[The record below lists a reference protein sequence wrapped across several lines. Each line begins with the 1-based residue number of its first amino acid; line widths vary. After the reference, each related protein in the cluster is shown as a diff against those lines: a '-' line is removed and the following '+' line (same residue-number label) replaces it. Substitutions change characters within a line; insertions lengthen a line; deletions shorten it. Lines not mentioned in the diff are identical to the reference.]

1 MAKVSIKTL
10 EQQAKLLLLDIGGR
24 YGTLT
29 AHSDGSYD
37 LVTYG
42 EVHLHYQDALH
53 GCDDWYE
60 YIKMVMADARQAGDS
75 PLPYEVHQMDTLEQ
89 IYNILH
95 GAQCA

>member
-10 EQQAKLLLLDIGGR
+10 EQKAKLLLLDIGNR
-24 YGTLT
+24 YGVLT
-29 AHSDGSYD
+29 AHPDGSYD
-37 LVTYG
+37 LVTHG
-42 EVHLHYQDALH
+42 KVHLHYQDALR

-89 IYNILH
+89 IYYQLH
-95 GAQCA
+95 VVQCA